1 MPAIDMEEVPNADH
15 GDDRARLTSGY
26 LTPIALDRDIFMR
39 RLITSLGH
47 LNEAILGS
55 DVAGGYIMNVGLSMG
70 AAIEEEY
77 KRFWNIDRPFTL
89 DEYGHV
95 IVDLKQKIQG
105 NFSLVSKSPDKV
117 VVRTT
122 SCPFDALVRQS
133 PSLCFMTSSVF
144 GGIAARNFGYAKV
157 VLHKRIALGDDG
169 CYVTVHLRRTPEAEK
184 AIGKEY
190 FADVE
195 RASPDVVEQIR
206 LMENVRRLR
215 RELGEMHS
223 RWEEI
228 VRGAADAIALID
240 LDCRIAYANGRWR
253 DILGTEGEEMV
264 GGSFCQIIAPEDQAR
279 FDEARGR
286 VLDGQRMASLS
297 LRLRHRDD
305 SFRDA
310 LASLG
315 PVRDESGAIIA
326 ILGIVHDVTE
336 ERESARLK
344 DDFLN
349 TASHELR
356 TPVTTIRT
364 LTDIMLRTLQ
374 RGDAVDPEQFANRLR
389 TIQRQTDRLTSL
401 SSDLL
406 DVSRVQQGKLALRLE
421 THDLNDIVSECVIAQ
436 RDALPPGDTHTIRF
450 TPYAQE
456 PARPV
461 LLSVER
467 PRIELIIANMLENA
481 IKYSPDGGEIAVVTG
496 VDGSSAYV
504 HITDHGIGISNED
517 LLKIFTPFYRG
528 SNASSN
534 HFAGLG
540 LGLYLSQRIAEAHG
554 GALSA
559 TSSAQAGTT
568 FTLTI
573 PLAPPDAGTATL
585 ETERT

>member
-1 MPAIDMEEVPNADH
+1 MPASDTEEVLGADH
-15 GDDRARLTSGY
+15 GNDHAHPAGGY
-26 LTPIALDRDIFMR
+26 LTPITLDRDIFMR

-77 KRFWNIDRPFTL
+77 KRYWKIERPFTV
-89 DEYGHV
+89 DEYSHV
-95 IVDLKQKIQG
+95 IVDLKQKIKG
-105 NFSLVSKSPDKV
+105 NFSLVSKSPEKV

-169 CYVTVHLRRTPEAEK
+169 CYATVHLQRTPEAEQ

-190 FADVE
+190 FAEVE

-228 VRGAADAIALID
+228 VRGAADAIVLID
-240 LDCRIAYANGRWR
+240 LECRIAYANGRWR
-253 DILGTEGEEMV
+253 DVLGIEGEELV
-264 GGSFCQIIAPEDQAR
+264 GGTFCNIVAPDDQTP
-279 FDEARGR
+279 FDEARAQALG
-286 VLDGQRMASLS
+286 GQRMTSVS
-297 LRLRHRDD
+297 LRLRHRDA
-305 SFRDA
+305 SFRDV

-315 PVRDESGAIIA
+315 PVHDESGGIIA

-374 RGDAVDPEQFANRLR
+374 RGGTIDPEQFAKRLH

-406 DVSRVQQGKLALRLE
+406 DVSRVQRGKLALQIE
-421 THDLNDIVSECVIAQ
+421 THDLNAIVTDCVVTQ
-436 RDALPPGDTHTIRF
+436 REALPPGDTHVIRIMGH
-450 TPYAQE
+450 AQE
-456 PARPV
+456 PAQPI
-461 LLSVER
+461 LTDIER
-467 PRIELIIANMLENA
+467 PRIELVIANLLENA
-481 IKYSPDGGEIAVVTG
+481 IKYSPDGGEIEVTTG
-496 VDGSSAYV
+496 IAGSSAYV
-504 HITDHGIGISNED
+504 RVTDHGIGVPGDD
-517 LLKIFTPFYRG
+517 LPKIFTPFYRG
-528 SNASSN
+528 SNASSR
-534 HFAGLG
+534 HFTGLG

-554 GALSA
+554 GELSV
-559 TSSAQAGTT
+559 TSSAQEGTT
-568 FTLTI
+568 FTLSL
-573 PLAPPDAGTATL
+573 PLVASGDAATAS
-585 ETERT
+585 ETEGV